1 MGIVMFDKIKY
12 AQKLCEL
19 ANIVYPSKDDF
30 INRDLYLTVSHDNYT
45 TPSSAIIAFNGSPPR
60 LETYFRLENR
70 EIIIVGNKVIRFSQ
84 SYGRAVKLHQFLL
97 DTFDNMVMLPNQRVP

>member
-1 MGIVMFDKIKY
+1 MFDKIKY

-70 EIIIVGNKVIRFSQ
+70 EIIIVGNKVIRFAQ
-84 SYGRAVKLHQFLL
+84 SYDQAVKLHKFLL
-97 DTFDNMVMLPNQRVP
+97 QTFDEMSMLPNQRVP